1 VAATDKDVLA
11 RIGVARQ
18 DRQRHAIWM
27 DEILRLG
34 MPTYRR
40 IQTTKTADAIVA
52 DQDDL
57 FDTEL
62 QTTMED
68 FSSDMIS
75 TFTPRYERWTSFEP
89 AEDLDQ
95 GTQTEIADQLQG
107 VGDAIFAE
115 LERSNYWDAAQEC
128 FTFWAV
134 AAMGVAVSDMGPLN
148 PLHFQPI
155 ELPDLLMERGFD
167 GTVTGKWREMSM
179 TEQELCVMW
188 PDVCPAPK
196 PGVGNAKKKFKVI
209 EGCDRDFDMPGVEA
223 WFYRVFVDGKQK
235 KQERYEGAGSCP
247 IIACRYRHQADSAW
261 GPGPAHK
268 ATPVARTLDELAYM
282 NLKALGRQ
290 VDPPFSY
297 EEDGTQNFEAG
308 IQPGLAYPRSAGSEP
323 PKEMLPEIR
332 FDALVFNQEAMRK
345 AIKRALY
352 QDRPEQPGQTP
363 PTATQWID
371 EREWQTRR
379 RELPRDRCVREWVI
393 PIIQRIAW
401 IKTQRGELPPV
412 KLQGG
417 RVINVRPISP
427 LSKAKDLQDIQL
439 AQQMI
444 GMATQVG
451 AAVQAGAPINAPA
464 TIANMLK
471 TSKDRLIVLLTDQE
485 LAAQQAA
492 AAAAQATGPAHGQP
506 PPSPVAGTA
515 LDPMNA

>member
-1 VAATDKDVLA
+1 MAADAKAILA
-11 RIGVARQ
+11 RIGLARA
-18 DRQRHAIWM
+18 DRQRHAPWM

-40 IQTTKTADAIVA
+40 IQTIKTSDMVIA

-89 AEDLDQ
+89 ADDLPD
-95 GTQTEIADQLQG
+95 GAKTEIADQLQ
-107 VGDAIFAE
+107 VIGDSIFAE

-134 AAMGVAVSDMGPLN
+134 AAMGVAVSDMGHLN
-148 PLHFQPI
+148 PIHFQPI

-167 GTVTGKWREMSM
+167 GTVTGKWREMMM
-179 TEQELCVMW
+179 TPQEQHVMW
-188 PDVCPAPK
+188 PKDCPEPK
-196 PGVGNAKKKFKVI
+196 PNDKAKKQKVI
-209 EGCDRDFDMPGVEA
+209 EGCDRCFDTPGEEC
-223 WFYRVFVDGKQK
+223 WTYRVIIAGKEVIN
-235 KQERYEGAGSCP
+235 QEYKGAGSCP

-297 EEDGTQNFEAG
+297 EEDGTANYEAG
-308 IQPGLAYPRSAGSEP
+308 IQPGMAYPRSSGSSAPEP
-323 PKEMLPEIR
+323 MLPEIR
-332 FDALVFNQEAMRK
+332 FDALVFNQEDMRK

-371 EREWQTRR
+371 ERTWQTRR
-379 RELPRDRCVREWVI
+379 RELPRDRCVREWVL
-393 PIIQRIAW
+393 PIIDRVAW
-401 IKTQRGELPPV
+401 ILNKRGTLPEV

-427 LSKAKDLQDIQL
+427 LSKAKDLEDIQL
-439 AQQMI
+439 SQQMLGI
-444 GMATQVG
+444 ASQVG
-451 AAVQAGAPINAPA
+451 AAVQAGAPVNALA
-464 TIANMLK
+464 TITNLLR
-471 TSKDRLIVLLTDQE
+471 TSKDRNIVMLTDQE

-506 PPSPVAGTA
+506 PPNPTAGTA
-515 LDPMNA
+515 LDAQAA